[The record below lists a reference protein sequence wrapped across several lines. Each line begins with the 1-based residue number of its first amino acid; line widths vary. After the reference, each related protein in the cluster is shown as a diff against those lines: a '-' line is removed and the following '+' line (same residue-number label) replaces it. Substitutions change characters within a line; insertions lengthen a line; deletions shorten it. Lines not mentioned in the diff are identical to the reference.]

1 MRNALYSYGRLAARR
16 PWQLLAAWLLVAAAV
31 VGVWSVVGTTIDDD
45 VRIPGSDSNRAQE
58 IQAAVFPASALG
70 NGTLVFHTAG
80 GSVTSTED
88 RTAIEA
94 SLRAVQDLDEVTQ
107 VVSPFPQQPGQPAPR
122 ISADG
127 HTAYARVYFDVP
139 SAALDEQAADRVVA
153 AAAPAADAGLEVLP
167 GGQLAK
173 AAAGDPGHR
182 SELIGLAV
190 AAVVLLVA
198 LGAAAAM
205 ALPIISALVGLVLGL
220 AAIGLLS
227 QFGAIPDLATTVASM
242 ISLGVGIDY
251 ALFIV
256 VRYRA
261 ARQEGDSHERA
272 LGVAVATAGAAVLFA
287 GATVAVGLG
296 GLLLAGLPLLTSLG
310 WTAAVAVGLSVLAAV
325 GVLPAVLGIVG
336 SRLGAG
342 ALPRHR
348 SNAPKAGWW
357 RRIGEGTARRPWLA
371 VVGSLMV
378 LAVFIAPVAG
388 LTLGQ
393 QDDGHDPAGTPTRQS
408 YDLLESAFGAGVNGP
423 LLVVADLGDAAG
435 GDRAAVQRQALAV
448 NSALAGVPGVSSVQ
462 GPQVSDDGSAAL
474 WQVMPTTAPSDP
486 ATGDLVTELRE
497 EILPPLAT
505 DGTQLHVGG
514 QTAAKIDFT
523 DQVADRL
530 PLVLAV
536 VIALSFLLL
545 VILFRSVVIPLT
557 AALMNLLSVG
567 AAYGILTFAFAEGHL
582 TRLLGLDGPVPI
594 ESYIPLIL
602 FAVLFGLSMDYE
614 VFLVSSIA
622 ERWRAERDNRRAVVT
637 GLGSAGRVVTAAALI
652 MFSVFIS
659 FAGQDNPVIKMFG
672 VGLGLAVLLDAVVVR
687 GFLVPGI
694 MVLLGRANWWF
705 PRWLDR
711 IMPRVDLEAHPS
723 AGETPAGL
731 PPLDETSD
739 GLPPAGEASD
749 GFPPVDGPVLETR

>member
-16 PWQLLAAWLLVAAAV
+16 PWQLLTAWLLVAVAV
-31 VGVWSVVGTTIDDD
+31 VGAWVAVGTSIDDAIT
-45 VRIPGSDSNRAQE
+45 IPSSDSSRAQE
-58 IQAAVFPASALG
+58 IQNAVFPASALG
-70 NGTLVFHTAG
+70 NGTLVFHDADS
-80 GSVTSTED
+80 SVTSPEG
-88 RTAIEA
+88 RAAIEA
-94 SLRAVQDLDEVTQ
+94 SLLAVRDVDGVTQ
-107 VVSPFPQQPGQPAPR
+107 VVPPFPQEPGQPAPR

-127 HTAYARVYFDVP
+127 HTAYAQVYFDVP
-139 SAALDEQAADRVVA
+139 SAALSEQDADRVLA
-153 AAAPAADAGLEVLP
+153 AANPAVDAGLEVLP
-167 GGQLAK
+167 GGQLAQ
-173 AAAGDPGHR
+173 AATGDPGHR

-205 ALPIISALVGLVLGL
+205 ALPLVSALVGLVLGL

-227 QFGAIPDLATTVASM
+227 QVGAIPDIATTVASM

-256 VRYRA
+256 VRYRT
-261 ARQEGDSHERA
+261 ARQEGQSHERA

-296 GLLLAGLPLLTSLG
+296 GLLLAGLPLLTALG
-310 WTAAVAVGLSVLAAV
+310 WTAAVAVGLSVVAAV
-325 GVLPAVLGIVG
+325 GVLPAVLGVVG
-336 SRLGAG
+336 SRLDAG
-342 ALPRHR
+342 ALPRRR
-348 SNAPKAGWW
+348 SKKATKAGWW
-357 RRIGEGTARRPWLA
+357 HRTGERTARRPWLA
-371 VVGSLMV
+371 VVGSLLV
-378 LAVFIAPVAG
+378 LAVFIAPVAD
-388 LTLGQ
+388 LELGQ
-393 QDDGHDPAGTPTRQS
+393 QDGGHDPVGTPTRQS
-408 YDLLESAFGAGVNGP
+408 YDLLESAFGPGVNGP
-423 LLVVADLGDAAG
+423 LLVVADLGDTAQTDPAT
-435 GDRAAVQRQALAV
+435 VQRQAAALS
-448 NSALAGVPGVSSVQ
+448 SALTDVPGVQSVQ
-462 GPQVSDDGSAAL
+462 GPRVSTDGSGAL
-474 WQVMPTTAPSDP
+474 WQVVPTTAPSDP
-486 ATGDLVTELRE
+486 ATGDLVTQLRE

-523 DQVADRL
+523 DQVAERL

-545 VILFRSVVIPLT
+545 VVLFRSFVIPLT

-582 TRLLGLDGPVPI
+582 TGLLGLDGPVPI

-602 FAVLFGLSMDYE
+602 FAILFGLSMDYE

-622 ERWRAERDNRRAVVT
+622 ERWHAVRDNRRAVVT

-659 FAGQDNPVIKMFG
+659 FAGQDNPLIKMFG
-672 VGLGLAVLLDAVVVR
+672 VGLGVAVLLDAVVVR

-711 IMPRVDLEAHPS
+711 FMPRVDLEASPVTD
-723 AGETPAGL
+723 ETP
-731 PPLDETSD
+731 D
-739 GLPPAGEASD
+739 GLPPTDAQVA
-749 GFPPVDGPVLETR
+749 LERVSE

>member
-1 MRNALYSYGRLAARR
+1 MRSVLYSYGRLAARR
-16 PWQLLAAWLLVAAAV
+16 PWQLLTVWLLVAAAV
-31 VGVWSVVGTTIDDD
+31 VGGWVTVGTSIDDAIT
-45 VRIPGSDSNRAQE
+45 IPGSDSSRAQE
-58 IQAAVFPASALG
+58 IQNAVFPASALG
-70 NGTLVFHTAG
+70 NGTLVFHDAG
-80 GSVTSTED
+80 SSVTSPEG
-88 RTAIEA
+88 RAAIEA
-94 SLRAVQDLDEVTQ
+94 SLLAVRDVDGVTQ
-107 VVSPFPQQPGQPAPR
+107 VVPPFPQEPGQPAPR

-127 HTAYARVYFDVP
+127 HTAYAQVYFDVP
-139 SAALDEQAADRVVA
+139 PAALGEQDADRVLA
-153 AAAPAADAGLEVLP
+153 AASPAVDAGLEVLP
-167 GGQLAK
+167 GGQLAQ

-190 AAVVLLVA
+190 AAAVLLVA

-205 ALPIISALVGLVLGL
+205 ALPLVSALVGLVLGL

-227 QFGAIPDLATTVASM
+227 QVGAIPDIATTVASM

-256 VRYRA
+256 VRYRT
-261 ARQEGDSHERA
+261 ARQEGQPHERA

-310 WTAAVAVGLSVLAAV
+310 WTAAVAVGLSVVAAV
-325 GVLPAVLGIVG
+325 GVLPAVLGAVG
-336 SRLGAG
+336 SRLDAG
-342 ALPRHR
+342 ALPRRR
-348 SNAPKAGWW
+348 SKKTPKAGWW
-357 RRIGEGTARRPWLA
+357 HRIGEGTARRPWLA

-378 LAVFIAPVAG
+378 LAVFIAPVAD
-388 LTLGQ
+388 LELGQ
-393 QDDGHDPAGTPTRQS
+393 QDGGHDPVGTPTRQS
-408 YDLLESAFGAGVNGP
+408 YDLLESAFGPGVNGP
-423 LLVVADLGDAAG
+423 LLVVADLGDAAQT
-435 GDRAAVQRQALAV
+435 DPATVQRQAAALS
-448 NSALAGVPGVSSVQ
+448 SALADVPGVQSVQ
-462 GPQVSDDGSAAL
+462 GPRVSTDGSGAL
-474 WQVMPTTAPSDP
+474 WQVVPTTAPSDP

-523 DQVADRL
+523 DQVAERL

-545 VILFRSVVIPLT
+545 VVLFRSFVIPLT

-582 TRLLGLDGPVPI
+582 TGLLGLDGPVPI

-602 FAVLFGLSMDYE
+602 FAILFGLSMDYE

-622 ERWRAERDNRRAVVT
+622 ERWHAVRDNRRAVVT

-659 FAGQDNPVIKMFG
+659 FAGQDNPLIKMFG
-672 VGLGLAVLLDAVVVR
+672 VGLGVAVLLDAVVVR

-711 IMPRVDLEAHPS
+711 LMPRVDLEASPVT
-723 AGETPAGL
+723 E
-731 PPLDETSD
+731 ETSD
-739 GLPPAGEASD
+739 DGHPPADAQAA
-749 GFPPVDGPVLETR
+749 LKAT

>member
-16 PWQLLAAWLLVAAAV
+16 PWQLLTAWLLVAAAV
-31 VGVWSVVGTTIDDD
+31 VGVWVAVGTSIDDAIT
-45 VRIPGSDSNRAQE
+45 IPGSDSSRAQE
-58 IQAAVFPASALG
+58 IQNAVFPASALG
-70 NGTLVFHTAG
+70 NGTLVFHDADS
-80 GSVTSTED
+80 SVTSPEG
-88 RTAIEA
+88 RAAIEA
-94 SLRAVQDLDEVTQ
+94 SLLAVRDVDGVTQ
-107 VVSPFPQQPGQPAPR
+107 VVPPFPQEPGQPTPR

-127 HTAYARVYFDVP
+127 HTAYAQVYFDVP
-139 SAALDEQAADRVVA
+139 PAALSEQDADRVLA
-153 AAAPAADAGLEVLP
+153 AASPATDAGLEVLP
-167 GGQLAK
+167 GGQLAQ

-205 ALPIISALVGLVLGL
+205 ALPLVSALVGLVLGL

-227 QFGAIPDLATTVASM
+227 QVGAIPDIATTVASM

-256 VRYRA
+256 VRYRT
-261 ARQEGDSHERA
+261 ARQEGQPHERA

-310 WTAAVAVGLSVLAAV
+310 WTAAVAVGLSVVAAV
-325 GVLPAVLGIVG
+325 GVLPAVLGVVG
-336 SRLGAG
+336 SRLDAG
-342 ALPRHR
+342 ALPRR
-348 SNAPKAGWW
+348 RTKRASKAGWW
-357 RRIGEGTARRPWLA
+357 HRIGERTARRPWLA
-371 VVGSLMV
+371 VVGSLLV
-378 LAVFIAPVAG
+378 LAVFIAPVAD
-388 LTLGQ
+388 LELGQ
-393 QDDGHDPAGTPTRQS
+393 QDGGHDPVGTPTRQS
-408 YDLLESAFGAGVNGP
+408 YDLLESAFGPGVNGP
-423 LLVVADLGDAAG
+423 LLVVADLGDTAQTDPAT
-435 GDRAAVQRQALAV
+435 VQRQAAALS
-448 NSALAGVPGVSSVQ
+448 SALADVPGVQSVQ
-462 GPQVSDDGSAAL
+462 GPRVSTDGSGAL
-474 WQVMPTTAPSDP
+474 WQVVPTTAPSDP

-497 EILPPLAT
+497 EVLPPLAT

-523 DQVADRL
+523 DQVAERL

-545 VILFRSVVIPLT
+545 VVLFRSFVIPLT

-582 TRLLGLDGPVPI
+582 TGLLGLDGPVPI

-602 FAVLFGLSMDYE
+602 FAILFGLSMDYE

-622 ERWRAERDNRRAVVT
+622 ERWHAVRDNRRAVVT

-652 MFSVFIS
+652 MFSVFVS
-659 FAGQDNPVIKMFG
+659 FAGQDNPLIKMFG
-672 VGLGLAVLLDAVVVR
+672 VGLGVAVLLDAVVVR

-711 IMPRVDLEAHPS
+711 LMPRVDLEASP
-723 AGETPAGL
+723 AADETP
-731 PPLDETSD
+731 D
-739 GLPPAGEASD
+739 GLPPTD
-749 GFPPVDGPVLETR
+749 GRLAVPAR

>member
-16 PWQLLAAWLLVAAAV
+16 PWQLLTAWLLVAAAV
-31 VGVWSVVGTTIDDD
+31 VGVWVAVGTSIDDAIT
-45 VRIPGSDSNRAQE
+45 IPGSDSSRAQE
-58 IQAAVFPASALG
+58 IQNAVFPASALG
-70 NGTLVFHTAG
+70 NGTLVFHDADS
-80 GSVTSTED
+80 SVTSPEG
-88 RTAIEA
+88 RAAIEA
-94 SLRAVQDLDEVTQ
+94 SLLAVRDVDGVTQ
-107 VVSPFPQQPGQPAPR
+107 VVPPFSQEPGQPTPR

-127 HTAYARVYFDVP
+127 HTAYAQVYFDVP
-139 SAALDEQAADRVVA
+139 PAALSEQDADRVLA
-153 AAAPAADAGLEVLP
+153 AASPATDAGLEVLP
-167 GGQLAK
+167 GGQLAQ

-205 ALPIISALVGLVLGL
+205 ALPLVSALVGLVLGL

-227 QFGAIPDLATTVASM
+227 QVGAIPDIATTVASM

-256 VRYRA
+256 VRYRT
-261 ARQEGDSHERA
+261 ARQEGQPHERA

-310 WTAAVAVGLSVLAAV
+310 WTAAVAVGLSVVAAV
-325 GVLPAVLGIVG
+325 GVLPAVLGVVG
-336 SRLGAG
+336 SRLDAG
-342 ALPRHR
+342 ALPRRR
-348 SNAPKAGWW
+348 SKRASKAGWW
-357 RRIGEGTARRPWLA
+357 HRIGERTARRPWLA
-371 VVGSLMV
+371 VVGSLLV
-378 LAVFIAPVAG
+378 LAVFIAPVAD
-388 LTLGQ
+388 LELGQ
-393 QDDGHDPAGTPTRQS
+393 QDGGHDPVGTPTRQS
-408 YDLLESAFGAGVNGP
+408 YDLLESAFGPGVNGP
-423 LLVVADLGDAAG
+423 LLVVADLGDTAQTDPAT
-435 GDRAAVQRQALAV
+435 VQRQAAALS
-448 NSALAGVPGVSSVQ
+448 SALADVPGVQSVQ
-462 GPQVSDDGSAAL
+462 GPRVSTDGSGAL
-474 WQVMPTTAPSDP
+474 WQVVPTTAPSDP

-497 EILPPLAT
+497 EVLPPLAT

-523 DQVADRL
+523 DQVAERL

-545 VILFRSVVIPLT
+545 VVLFRSFVIPLT

-582 TRLLGLDGPVPI
+582 TGLLGLDGPVPI

-602 FAVLFGLSMDYE
+602 FAILFGLSMDYE

-622 ERWRAERDNRRAVVT
+622 ERWHAVRDNRRAVVT

-652 MFSVFIS
+652 MFSVFVS
-659 FAGQDNPVIKMFG
+659 FAGQDNPLIKMFG
-672 VGLGLAVLLDAVVVR
+672 VGLGVAVLLDAVVVR

-711 IMPRVDLEAHPS
+711 LMPRVDLEASP
-723 AGETPAGL
+723 AADETP
-731 PPLDETSD
+731 D
-739 GLPPAGEASD
+739 GLPPTD
-749 GFPPVDGPVLETR
+749 GRVAVPAR

>member
-1 MRNALYSYGRLAARR
+1 MRTALYSYGRLAARR
-16 PWQLLAAWLLVAAAV
+16 PWQLLTAWLLVAAAV
-31 VGVWSVVGTTIDDD
+31 VGTWVMVGTSIDDGIT
-45 VRIPGSDSNRAQE
+45 IPGSDSSRAQE
-58 IQAAVFPASALG
+58 IQNAVFPASALG
-70 NGTLVFHTAG
+70 NGTLVFHDPES
-80 GSVTSTED
+80 SVTAPEG
-88 RTAIEA
+88 RAAIEA
-94 SLRAVQDLDEVTQ
+94 SLLAVRDVEGVTQ
-107 VVSPFPQQPGQPAPR
+107 VVPPFPQESGQPAPR

-127 HTAYARVYFDVP
+127 HTAYAQVYFDVP
-139 SAALDEQAADRVVA
+139 PAALSEQDADRVLA
-153 AAAPAADAGLEVLP
+153 AATPAVDAGLEVLP
-167 GGQLAK
+167 GGQLAQ

-205 ALPIISALVGLVLGL
+205 ALPLLSALVGLVLGL

-227 QFGAIPDLATTVASM
+227 QVGAIPDIATTVASM

-256 VRYRA
+256 VRYRT
-261 ARQEGDSHERA
+261 ARQEGQSHERA

-310 WTAAVAVGLSVLAAV
+310 WTAAVAVGLSVVAAV
-325 GVLPAVLGIVG
+325 GVLPAVLGVVG
-336 SRLGAG
+336 SRLDVG
-342 ALPRHR
+342 ALPRR
-348 SNAPKAGWW
+348 RAEKASKAGWW
-357 RRIGEGTARRPWLA
+357 HRIGERTARRPWLA

-378 LAVFIAPVAG
+378 LAVFIAPVAA
-388 LTLGQ
+388 LELGQ
-393 QDDGHDPAGTPTRQS
+393 QDGGHDPVGTPTRQS
-408 YDLLESAFGAGVNGP
+408 YDLLESAFGPGVNGP
-423 LLVVADLGDAAG
+423 LLVVADLGDTAQTDLAT
-435 GDRAAVQRQALAV
+435 VQRQALAL
-448 NSALAGVPGVSSVQ
+448 SAALADVPGVQSVQ
-462 GPQVSDDGSAAL
+462 GPRVSTDGSGAL
-474 WQVMPTTAPSDP
+474 WQVVPTTAPSDP
-486 ATGDLVTELRE
+486 ATGDLVTQLRE

-523 DQVADRL
+523 DQVAERL

-545 VILFRSVVIPLT
+545 VVLFRSFVIPLT

-582 TRLLGLDGPVPI
+582 TGLLGLDGPVPI

-602 FAVLFGLSMDYE
+602 FAILFGLSMDYE

-622 ERWRAERDNRRAVVT
+622 ERWHAVRDNRRAVVT

-659 FAGQDNPVIKMFG
+659 FAGQDNPLIKMFG
-672 VGLGLAVLLDAVVVR
+672 VGLGVAVLLDAVVVR

-711 IMPRVDLEAHPS
+711 LVPRVDLEASPVTD
-723 AGETPAGL
+723 ETP
-731 PPLDETSD
+731 DETPD
-739 GLPPAGEASD
+739 RLPPADAQAALEAAD
-749 GFPPVDGPVLETR
+749 PGGVR

>member
-16 PWQLLAAWLLVAAAV
+16 PWQLLTAWLLVAAAV
-31 VGVWSVVGTTIDDD
+31 VGVWVAVGTSIDDAIT
-45 VRIPGSDSNRAQE
+45 IPGSDSSRAQE
-58 IQAAVFPASALG
+58 IQNAVFPASALG
-70 NGTLVFHTAG
+70 NGTLVFHDADS
-80 GSVTSTED
+80 SVTSPEG
-88 RTAIEA
+88 RAAIEA
-94 SLRAVQDLDEVTQ
+94 SLLAVRDVDGVTQ
-107 VVSPFPQQPGQPAPR
+107 VVPPFPQEPGQPTPR

-127 HTAYARVYFDVP
+127 HTAYAQVYFDVP
-139 SAALDEQAADRVVA
+139 PAALSEQDADRVLA
-153 AAAPAADAGLEVLP
+153 AASPATDAGLEVLP
-167 GGQLAK
+167 GGQLAQ

-205 ALPIISALVGLVLGL
+205 ALPLVSALVGLVLGL

-227 QFGAIPDLATTVASM
+227 QVGAIPDIATTVASM

-256 VRYRA
+256 VRYRT
-261 ARQEGDSHERA
+261 ARQEGQPHERA

-310 WTAAVAVGLSVLAAV
+310 WTAAVAVGLSVVAAV
-325 GVLPAVLGIVG
+325 GVLPAVLGVVG
-336 SRLGAG
+336 SRLDAG
-342 ALPRHR
+342 ALPRRR
-348 SNAPKAGWW
+348 SKRASKAGWW
-357 RRIGEGTARRPWLA
+357 HRIGERTARRPWLA
-371 VVGSLMV
+371 VVGSLLV
-378 LAVFIAPVAG
+378 LAVFIAPVAD
-388 LTLGQ
+388 LELGQ
-393 QDDGHDPAGTPTRQS
+393 QDGGHDPVGTPTRQS
-408 YDLLESAFGAGVNGP
+408 YDLLESAFGPGVNGP
-423 LLVVADLGDAAG
+423 LLVVADLGDTAQTDPAT
-435 GDRAAVQRQALAV
+435 VQRQAAALS
-448 NSALAGVPGVSSVQ
+448 SALADVPGVQSVQ
-462 GPQVSDDGSAAL
+462 GPRVSTDGSGAL
-474 WQVMPTTAPSDP
+474 WQVVPTTAPSDP

-523 DQVADRL
+523 DQVAERL

-545 VILFRSVVIPLT
+545 VVLFRSFVIPLT

-582 TRLLGLDGPVPI
+582 TGLLGLDGPVPI

-602 FAVLFGLSMDYE
+602 FAILFGLSMDYE

-622 ERWRAERDNRRAVVT
+622 ERWHAVRDNRRAVVT

-652 MFSVFIS
+652 MFSVFVS
-659 FAGQDNPVIKMFG
+659 FAGQDNPLIKMFG
-672 VGLGLAVLLDAVVVR
+672 VGLGVAVLLDAVVVR

-711 IMPRVDLEAHPS
+711 LMPRVDLEASP
-723 AGETPAGL
+723 AADETP
-731 PPLDETSD
+731 D
-739 GLPPAGEASD
+739 GLPPTD
-749 GFPPVDGPVLETR
+749 GRVAVPAR

>member
-16 PWQLLAAWLLVAAAV
+16 PWQLLTAWLLVAAAV
-31 VGVWSVVGTTIDDD
+31 VGAWVAVGTSIDDAIT
-45 VRIPGSDSNRAQE
+45 IPGSDSSRAQE
-58 IQAAVFPASALG
+58 IQNAVFPASALG
-70 NGTLVFHTAG
+70 NGTLVFHDADS
-80 GSVTSTED
+80 SVTSPEG
-88 RTAIEA
+88 RAAIEA
-94 SLRAVQDLDEVTQ
+94 SLLAVRDVDGVTQ
-107 VVSPFPQQPGQPAPR
+107 VVPPFPQEPGQPTPR

-127 HTAYARVYFDVP
+127 HTAYAQVYFDVP
-139 SAALDEQAADRVVA
+139 PAALSEQDADRVLA
-153 AAAPAADAGLEVLP
+153 AASPATDAGLEVLP
-167 GGQLAK
+167 GGQLAQ

-205 ALPIISALVGLVLGL
+205 ALPLVSALVGLVLGL

-227 QFGAIPDLATTVASM
+227 QVGAIPDIATTVASM

-256 VRYRA
+256 VRYRT
-261 ARQEGDSHERA
+261 ARQEGQPHERA

-310 WTAAVAVGLSVLAAV
+310 WTAAVAVGLSVVAAV
-325 GVLPAVLGIVG
+325 GVLPAVLGVVG
-336 SRLGAG
+336 SRLDAG
-342 ALPRHR
+342 ALPRRR
-348 SNAPKAGWW
+348 SKRASKAGWW
-357 RRIGEGTARRPWLA
+357 HRIGERTARRPWLA
-371 VVGSLMV
+371 VVGSLLV
-378 LAVFIAPVAG
+378 LAVFIAPVAD
-388 LTLGQ
+388 LELGQ
-393 QDDGHDPAGTPTRQS
+393 QDGGHDPVGTPTRQS
-408 YDLLESAFGAGVNGP
+408 YDLLESAFGPGVNGP
-423 LLVVADLGDAAG
+423 LLVVADLGDTAQTDPAT
-435 GDRAAVQRQALAV
+435 VQRQAAALS
-448 NSALAGVPGVSSVQ
+448 SALADVPGVQSVQ
-462 GPQVSDDGSAAL
+462 GPRVSTDGSGAL
-474 WQVMPTTAPSDP
+474 WQVVPTTAPSDP

-523 DQVADRL
+523 DQVAERL

-545 VILFRSVVIPLT
+545 VVLFRSFVIPLT

-582 TRLLGLDGPVPI
+582 TGLLGLDGPVPI

-602 FAVLFGLSMDYE
+602 FAILFGLSMDYE

-622 ERWRAERDNRRAVVT
+622 ERWHAVRDNRRAVVT

-652 MFSVFIS
+652 MFSVFVS
-659 FAGQDNPVIKMFG
+659 FAGQDNPLIKMFG
-672 VGLGLAVLLDAVVVR
+672 VGLGVAVLLDAVVVR

-711 IMPRVDLEAHPS
+711 LMPRVDLEASP
-723 AGETPAGL
+723 AADETP
-731 PPLDETSD
+731 D
-739 GLPPAGEASD
+739 GLPPTD
-749 GFPPVDGPVLETR
+749 GRVAVPAR

>member
-16 PWQLLAAWLLVAAAV
+16 PWQLLTAWLLVAAAV
-31 VGVWSVVGTTIDDD
+31 VGVWVAVGTSIDDAIT
-45 VRIPGSDSNRAQE
+45 IPGSDSSRAQE
-58 IQAAVFPASALG
+58 IQNAVFPASALG
-70 NGTLVFHTAG
+70 NGTLVFHDADS
-80 GSVTSTED
+80 SVTSPEG
-88 RTAIEA
+88 RAAIEA
-94 SLRAVQDLDEVTQ
+94 SLLAVRDVDGVTQ
-107 VVSPFPQQPGQPAPR
+107 VVPPFPQEPGQPTPR

-127 HTAYARVYFDVP
+127 HTAYAQVYFDVP
-139 SAALDEQAADRVVA
+139 PAALSEQDADRVLA
-153 AAAPAADAGLEVLP
+153 AASPATDAGLEVLP
-167 GGQLAK
+167 GGQLAQ

-205 ALPIISALVGLVLGL
+205 ALPLVSALVGLVLGL

-227 QFGAIPDLATTVASM
+227 QVGAIPDIATTVASM

-256 VRYRA
+256 VRYRT
-261 ARQEGDSHERA
+261 ARQEGQPHERA

-310 WTAAVAVGLSVLAAV
+310 WTAAVAVGLSVVAAV
-325 GVLPAVLGIVG
+325 GVLPAVLGVVG
-336 SRLGAG
+336 SRLDAG
-342 ALPRHR
+342 ALPRRR
-348 SNAPKAGWW
+348 SKRASKAGWW
-357 RRIGEGTARRPWLA
+357 HRIGERTARRPWLA
-371 VVGSLMV
+371 VVGSLLV
-378 LAVFIAPVAG
+378 LAVFIAPVAD
-388 LTLGQ
+388 LELGQ
-393 QDDGHDPAGTPTRQS
+393 QDGGHDPVGTPTRQS
-408 YDLLESAFGAGVNGP
+408 YDLLESAFGPGVNGP
-423 LLVVADLGDAAG
+423 LLVVADLGDTAQTDPAT
-435 GDRAAVQRQALAV
+435 VQRQAAALS
-448 NSALAGVPGVSSVQ
+448 SALADVPGVQSVQ
-462 GPQVSDDGSAAL
+462 GPRVSTDGSGAL
-474 WQVMPTTAPSDP
+474 WQVVPTTAPSDP

-497 EILPPLAT
+497 EVLPPLAT

-523 DQVADRL
+523 DQVAERL

-545 VILFRSVVIPLT
+545 VVLFRSFVIPLT

-582 TRLLGLDGPVPI
+582 TGLLGLDGPVPI

-602 FAVLFGLSMDYE
+602 FAILFGLSMDYE

-622 ERWRAERDNRRAVVT
+622 ERWHAVRDNRRAVVT

-652 MFSVFIS
+652 MFSVFVS
-659 FAGQDNPVIKMFG
+659 FAGQDNPLIKMFG
-672 VGLGLAVLLDAVVVR
+672 VGLGVAVLLDAVVVR

-711 IMPRVDLEAHPS
+711 LMPRVDLEASP
-723 AGETPAGL
+723 AADETP
-731 PPLDETSD
+731 D
-739 GLPPAGEASD
+739 GLPPTD
-749 GFPPVDGPVLETR
+749 GRVAVPAR

>member
-16 PWQLLAAWLLVAAAV
+16 PWQLLTAWLLVAAAV
-31 VGVWSVVGTTIDDD
+31 VGAWVTVGTSIDDAIT
-45 VRIPGSDSNRAQE
+45 IPGSDSSRAQE
-58 IQAAVFPASALG
+58 IQNAVFPASALG
-70 NGTLVFHTAG
+70 NGTLVFHDADS
-80 GSVTSTED
+80 SVTSPEG
-88 RTAIEA
+88 RAAIEA
-94 SLRAVQDLDEVTQ
+94 SLLAVRDVDGVTQ
-107 VVSPFPQQPGQPAPR
+107 VVPPFPQEPGQPAPR

-127 HTAYARVYFDVP
+127 HTAYAQVYFDVP
-139 SAALDEQAADRVVA
+139 SAALSEQEADRVLA
-153 AAAPAADAGLEVLP
+153 AASPAVDAGLEVLP
-167 GGQLAK
+167 GGQLAQ
-173 AAAGDPGHR
+173 AAAGGPGHR

-205 ALPIISALVGLVLGL
+205 ALPLLSALVGLVLGL
-220 AAIGLLS
+220 AGIGLLS
-227 QFGAIPDLATTVASM
+227 QVGAIPDIATTVASM

-256 VRYRA
+256 VRYRT
-261 ARQEGDSHERA
+261 ARQEGQSHERA

-296 GLLLAGLPLLTSLG
+296 GLLLAGLPLLTALG
-310 WTAAVAVGLSVLAAV
+310 WTAAVAVGLSVVAAV
-325 GVLPAVLGIVG
+325 GVLPAVLGAVG
-336 SRLGAG
+336 SRLDAG
-342 ALPRHR
+342 ALPRRR
-348 SNAPKAGWW
+348 SKKTPKAGWW
-357 RRIGEGTARRPWLA
+357 HRIGEGTARRPWLA

-378 LAVFIAPVAG
+378 LAVFIAPVAD
-388 LTLGQ
+388 LELGQ
-393 QDDGHDPAGTPTRQS
+393 QDGGHDPVGTPTRQS
-408 YDLLESAFGAGVNGP
+408 YDLLESAFGPGVNGP
-423 LLVVADLGDAAG
+423 LLVVADLGDAAQT
-435 GDRAAVQRQALAV
+435 DPATVQRQAAALS
-448 NSALAGVPGVSSVQ
+448 SALADVPGVQSVQ
-462 GPQVSDDGSAAL
+462 GPRVSTDGSGAL
-474 WQVMPTTAPSDP
+474 WQVVPTTAPSDP
-486 ATGDLVTELRE
+486 TTGDLVTELRE

-523 DQVADRL
+523 DQVAERL

-536 VIALSFLLL
+536 VIALSVLLL
-545 VILFRSVVIPLT
+545 VVLFRSFVIPLT

-582 TRLLGLDGPVPI
+582 TGLLGLDGPVPI

-602 FAVLFGLSMDYE
+602 FAILFGLSMDYE

-622 ERWRAERDNRRAVVT
+622 ERWHAVRDNRRAVVT

-659 FAGQDNPVIKMFG
+659 FAGQDNPLIKMFG
-672 VGLGLAVLLDAVVVR
+672 VGLGVAVLLDAVVVR

-711 IMPRVDLEAHPS
+711 LMPRVDLEASPVTE
-723 AGETPAGL
+723 ETP
-731 PPLDETSD
+731 D
-739 GLPPAGEASD
+739 GHPPADAQAA
-749 GFPPVDGPVLETR
+749 LKAT

>member
-16 PWQLLAAWLLVAAAV
+16 PWQLLTAWLLVAVAV
-31 VGVWSVVGTTIDDD
+31 VGAWVAVGTSIDDAIT
-45 VRIPGSDSNRAQE
+45 IPGSDSSRAQE
-58 IQAAVFPASALG
+58 IQNAVFPASALG
-70 NGTLVFHTAG
+70 NGTLVFHDADS
-80 GSVTSTED
+80 SVTSPEG
-88 RTAIEA
+88 RAAIEA
-94 SLRAVQDLDEVTQ
+94 SLLAVRDVDGVTQ
-107 VVSPFPQQPGQPAPR
+107 VVPPFPQEPGQPAPR

-127 HTAYARVYFDVP
+127 HTAYAQVYFDVP
-139 SAALDEQAADRVVA
+139 SAALSEQDADRVLA
-153 AAAPAADAGLEVLP
+153 AASPAVDAGLEVLP
-167 GGQLAK
+167 GGQLAQ
-173 AAAGDPGHR
+173 AATGDPGHR

-205 ALPIISALVGLVLGL
+205 ALPLVSALVGLVLGL

-227 QFGAIPDLATTVASM
+227 QVGAIPDIATTVASM

-256 VRYRA
+256 VRYRT
-261 ARQEGDSHERA
+261 ARQEGQSHERA

-296 GLLLAGLPLLTSLG
+296 GLLLAGLPLLTALG
-310 WTAAVAVGLSVLAAV
+310 WTAAVAVGLSVVAAV
-325 GVLPAVLGIVG
+325 GVLPAVLGVVG
-336 SRLGAG
+336 SRLDAG
-342 ALPRHR
+342 ALPRRR
-348 SNAPKAGWW
+348 SKKATKVGWW
-357 RRIGEGTARRPWLA
+357 HRTGERTARRPWLA
-371 VVGSLMV
+371 VVGSLLV
-378 LAVFIAPVAG
+378 LAVFIAPVAD
-388 LTLGQ
+388 LELGQ
-393 QDDGHDPAGTPTRQS
+393 QDGGHDPVGTPTRQS
-408 YDLLESAFGAGVNGP
+408 YDLLESAFGPGVNGP
-423 LLVVADLGDAAG
+423 LLVVADLGDTAQTDPAT
-435 GDRAAVQRQALAV
+435 VQRQAAALS
-448 NSALAGVPGVSSVQ
+448 SALTDVPGVQSVQ
-462 GPQVSDDGSAAL
+462 GPRVSTDGSGAL
-474 WQVMPTTAPSDP
+474 WQVVPTTAPSDP
-486 ATGDLVTELRE
+486 ATGDLVTQLRE

-523 DQVADRL
+523 DQVAERL

-545 VILFRSVVIPLT
+545 VVLFRSFVIPLT

-582 TRLLGLDGPVPI
+582 TGLLGLDGPVPI

-602 FAVLFGLSMDYE
+602 FAILFGLSMDYE

-622 ERWRAERDNRRAVVT
+622 ERWHAVRDNRRAVVT

-659 FAGQDNPVIKMFG
+659 FAGQDNPLIKMFG
-672 VGLGLAVLLDAVVVR
+672 VGLGVAVLLDAVVVR

-711 IMPRVDLEAHPS
+711 FMPRVDLEASPVTD
-723 AGETPAGL
+723 ETP
-731 PPLDETSD
+731 D
-739 GLPPAGEASD
+739 GLPPTDAQVA
-749 GFPPVDGPVLETR
+749 LERVSE